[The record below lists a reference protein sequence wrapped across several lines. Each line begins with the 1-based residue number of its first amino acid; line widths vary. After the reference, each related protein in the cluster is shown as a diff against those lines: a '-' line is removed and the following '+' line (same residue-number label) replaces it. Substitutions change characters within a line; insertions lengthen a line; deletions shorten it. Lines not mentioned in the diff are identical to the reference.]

1 MKAWRALL
9 VLTLVVLGGCLVT
22 FENPIPPEQSAP
34 LPLLGEWSG
43 EDEWGEQRFLDIRL
57 SGSNLYRA
65 VSTKDNPDNPQGREE
80 IAFTV
85 AQHGRRW
92 YLCAGVPKKLG
103 ANFAI
108 AGFELTRDNELVIYN
123 LDVERILAE
132 LDVGTLEGRRV
143 SLPEDDGVLISSPLE
158 KVFEYLDDPA
168 NSGVFIEAARYQRVI
183 D

>member
-9 VLTLVVLGGCLVT
+9 IASVVLLGGCLVT
-22 FENPIPPEQSAP
+22 FENPIPAKEAAP

-43 EDEWGEQRFLDIRL
+43 EDEWGEQRFLDVSL
-57 SGSNLYRA
+57 VGSNLYRA
-65 VSTKDNPDNPQGREE
+65 VSTVGSPDNPEGREE
-80 IAFTV
+80 VAFTV

-92 YLCAGVPKKLG
+92 YLSAGVPKKFG

-108 AGFELTRDNELVIYN
+108 AGFELTRDNELVLYN
-123 LDVERILAE
+123 LDAERILAE
-132 LDVGTLEGRRV
+132 LDAGSLEGQRV
-143 SLPEDDGVLISSPLE
+143 EMPEGDGVLISSALE

-168 NSGVFIEAARYQRVI
+168 NAGVFIEAARYQRVA